1 MPLPDDGPTTDDLV
15 KAYVGIDD
23 AGEDDRLAMIVPAVN
38 AVVRK
43 LPIVAN
49 LTDEETD
56 LIVTPADFAGPVI
69 LGATM
74 LAARFLRAHNSP
86 DGVVAL
92 TEGGPV
98 YIQRTDPNIAQMLG
112 IGHHAK
118 PAVG

>member
-23 AGEDDRLAMIVPAVN
+23 AGEDDRLDLIVPAVN
-38 AVVRK
+38 AVVRE
-43 LPIVAN
+43 LPIIAN
-49 LTDEETD
+49 LTDDEAD
-56 LIVTPADFAGPVI
+56 AIVAPADWPGRVT

-86 DGVVAL
+86 DGIAAL

-98 YIQRTDPNIAQMLG
+98 YIRRSDPNIAQMLG
-112 IGHHAK
+112 IGEHAK
-118 PAVG
+118 PSVG